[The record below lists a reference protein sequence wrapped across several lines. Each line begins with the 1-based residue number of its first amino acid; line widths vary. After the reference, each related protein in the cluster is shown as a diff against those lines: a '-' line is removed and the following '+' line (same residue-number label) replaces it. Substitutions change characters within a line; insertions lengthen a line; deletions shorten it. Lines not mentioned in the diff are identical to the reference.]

1 MTAVDT
7 RPAPAPGTPEW
18 VRLMSASKVP
28 VALGLSPWQSPFS
41 LWHDMTGRTVRDVEQ
56 TPAMARG
63 HFLEAGVLAWWQA
76 QHPEVR
82 TSDAQV
88 AVWLDDWG
96 IATLDTL
103 AILDDGS
110 TVICEAKTSSSWDE
124 WGTPGT
130 DEVPVHYLAQVL
142 WQLALTPQAVRAYIA
157 VLGPFLDFR
166 EYVIERADYAEDIDA
181 TVRAARAFYDSL
193 AGDTPPEP
201 SAPWPPTIA
210 TLRALHP
217 DIERGRT
224 VVVPDEVAAEY
235 VAADIAAKDAATRK
249 EAAQAAV
256 LAAAGRSQYVETAAG
271 LRVARRQPGARG
283 AVTLRR
289 TTHTIPNRGDHS
301 HD

>member
-18 VRLMSASKVP
+18 CLVMSASKVP

-63 HFLEAGVLAWWQA
+63 HFLESGVLAWWQA

-103 AILDDGS
+103 AILEDGS

-142 WQLALTPQAVRAYIA
+142 WQLALTPQSVRAYIA

-166 EYVIERADYAEDIDA
+166 EYVIERADYAEDIPA

-217 DIERGRT
+217 DIERGQEA
-224 VVVPDEVAAEY
+224 VISDALAAEY

-256 LAAAGRSQYVETAAG
+256 LAAAGRAQYVETAAG
-271 LRVARRQPGARG
+271 LRVARRQPAARG
-283 AVTLRR
+283 AITLRR
-289 TTHTIPNRGDHS
+289 TTHTIPTRGDHS